1 VQISQTE
8 MRGLRDP
15 IAYVKLG
22 HHSFSMEPASSQRFL
37 IMGKWN
43 SDFDYGAFAGLDWA
57 PQ

>member
-1 VQISQTE
+1 